1 MSIIA
6 SSESILAEEEVT
18 SVSELAP
25 EDFRRNEGSYKK
37 RKAKKQVGA
46 EITVEDL
53 RGMNIIPDLT
63 YSSSE
68 FESELESEFEFEI
81 SD

>member
-1 MSIIA
+1 MSITA
-6 SSESILAEEEVT
+6 SSEPMLAEEEVT

-53 RGMNIIPDLT
+53 RGTSFLI
-63 YSSSE
+63 
-68 FESELESEFEFEI
+68 
-81 SD
+81 

>member
-1 MSIIA
+1 MSVTA
-6 SSESILAEEEVT
+6 SSEPMMAVDEVT
-18 SVSELAP
+18 STSVLSP

-53 RGMNIIPDLT
+53 RGTSFLI
-63 YSSSE
+63 
-68 FESELESEFEFEI
+68 
-81 SD
+81 

>member
-1 MSIIA
+1 MSITA
-6 SSESILAEEEVT
+6 SSEPMRAEEEVT

-53 RGMNIIPDLT
+53 RGTSFLIWI
-63 YSSSE
+63 
-68 FESELESEFEFEI
+68 
-81 SD
+81 